1 MYMGELTRQVL
12 VDMVLEGLMFS
23 NINVEPLLQKQGSFP
38 TRFLSEI
45 ESDPVVSSIF
55 SLQFN
60 MFETSS
66 RIYCNF
72 RVNFHAAGVFS
83 TSSLD
88 LINVCPTKTVR
99 YDFDF
104 HLYLYMYV
112 FTEFASRRHE

>member
-55 SLQFN
+55 HCNLICLKQVAEFIAILGRIFTLQECFPRALW
-60 MFETSS
+60 T
-66 RIYCNF
+66 
-72 RVNFHAAGVFS
+72 
-83 TSSLD
+83 
-88 LINVCPTKTVR
+88 
-99 YDFDF
+99 
-104 HLYLYMYV
+104 
-112 FTEFASRRHE
+112 